1 MQLQPEGEHQLSWK
15 NEWYFQCISCN
26 WEKPISELDPVGFL
40 CEKCNDLLQ
49 IVMKEKFPKREELF
63 PKDVQI
69 SVWKYSRALP
79 VKKKVSLG
87 EGGTPLL
94 KSRNLG
100 KTLGARNLYIKYD
113 GMNPTGSF
121 KDRGMTVALAR
132 AMDSNA
138 KILVCASTGNTSASL
153 AAYAASAGLKSAVL
167 VPEGKVAR
175 GKLVQALAYG
185 AKIVKVRGS
194 FDTALEMVEELVSND
209 KNFYLMNSINPFRVE
224 GQKTAAYEIY
234 EQLGRVPDY
243 VVLPVGNAGNISA
256 IWKGFKELRE
266 WGITEKLPRMVGVQ
280 AEGAAPIA
288 EALQKGYDRPRVWKE
303 PETKASAIRI
313 GNPVSWKKAMNAIR
327 ESKGFA
333 LTVSDAEILES
344 RKRLAASEG
353 IFVEAAS
360 ASPVAVIPKIQ
371 EKDGVIV
378 SIATGNGLKDQE
390 LMEWNPHEFATAEN
404 AEMLKRIMM
413 E

>member
-1 MQLQPEGEHQLSWK
+1 ML
-15 NEWYFQCISCN
+15 NDWYFQCISCN
-26 WEKPISELDPVGFL
+26 WEKPISQPDPVGFL

-49 IVMKEKFPKREELF
+49 IIVKDKFPKREELF
-63 PKDVQI
+63 AKDVQI
-69 SVWKYSRALP
+69 SVWKYVTALP
-79 VKKKVSLG
+79 ASKKVSLG

-100 KTLGARNLYIKYD
+100 KLLGARNLYIKYD

-132 AMDSNA
+132 AIESDA

-153 AAYAASAGLKSAVL
+153 AAYAANAGLKSAVL
-167 VPEGKVAR
+167 VPEGKVAK

-185 AKIVKVRGS
+185 AKIIKIRGS
-194 FDTALEMVEELVSND
+194 FDAALEMIKELVTRD

-234 EQLGRVPDY
+234 EQLGSVPDY

-256 IWKGFKELRE
+256 VWKGFKELKE
-266 WGITEKLPRMVGVQ
+266 WGITDKLPSMVGVQ

-288 EALQKGYDRPRVWKE
+288 EAIQKGYDRPRVWEE

-313 GNPVSWKKAMNAIR
+313 GNPVSWKKAMNAIK

-344 RKRLAASEG
+344 RRKLAAYEG

-360 ASPVAVIPKIQ
+360 ASPVAALKKMP
-371 EKDGVIV
+371 EKDGVTV
-378 SIATGNGLKDQE
+378 CIATGNGLKDQE
-390 LMEWNPHEFATAEN
+390 LIEWNPEELPTADN
-404 AEMLKRIMM
+404 AEMLKMKMM
-413 E
+413 K